1 MQLPVASITT
11 SSVARRLLPKPSN
24 AVRSHIDTSCP
35 SKPTFLPENHL
46 AEGSVGIYPD
56 YTSHARLLFV
66 QKDGSGG
73 LHDNY
78 GFALAAQPGESQRR
92 PTTNT
97 SSQLNVR
104 DRPARTF
111 VLPAPLSRMVTPYAA
126 IPKTTARHRRR
137 DSHTGYER
145 DRAIARGVQAPD
157 QDFRPCCPAPKP
169 PPCCSG
175 RCLPQD
181 RSPCARSTDGRP
193 SPRNQTIRSLTSP
206 HDRIASCRPKT
217 RQSIPTKIATGPAGE
232 TYGCVLSPCG
242 EENEGAP
249 LD

>member
-11 SSVARRLLPKPSN
+11 SSVARSLLPKPSN
-24 AVRSHIDTSCP
+24 AVRVDIDTSCP

-137 DSHTGYER
+137 DSHTGYESDRKHLR
-145 DRAIARGVQAPD
+145 DRPTQDNPLEGMPVEQDGAREVFKLVEGAQKTWRRLDGHNQLPKIIRGVK
-157 QDFRPCCPAPKP
+157 F
-169 PPCCSG
+169 
-175 RCLPQD
+175 
-181 RSPCARSTDGRP
+181 TDGCEVIAKP
-193 SPRNQTIRSLTSP
+193 GDLQSQT
-206 HDRIASCRPKT
+206 A
-217 RQSIPTKIATGPAGE
+217 A
-232 TYGCVLSPCG
+232 
-242 EENEGAP
+242 
-249 LD
+249 